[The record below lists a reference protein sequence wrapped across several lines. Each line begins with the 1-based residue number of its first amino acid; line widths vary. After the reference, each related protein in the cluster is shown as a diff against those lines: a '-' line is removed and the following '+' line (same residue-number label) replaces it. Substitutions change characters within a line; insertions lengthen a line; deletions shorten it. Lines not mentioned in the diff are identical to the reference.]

1 MQVNVPL
8 PPFTRPWYSRPTQVL
23 HDENEFG
30 DLEKTRVPWK
40 KFQFRDQTV
49 FARILAS
56 GKPIVHR
63 GRVEIRYKLG
73 ATKSYRASPEN
84 LEPVEGEIISDD
96 EFKAGG
102 PSGRPVSVKT
112 VRETPKSAPTDDTI
126 IIHTDG
132 ACSGN
137 PGPAGIG
144 IYLERPDEVVEIC
157 EFISSLATNN
167 FAELTAIDRALE
179 LLRDDEKDRHI
190 LLYTD
195 SGWSLGVLIGGWKA
209 KTNLDM
215 IKKIQARMTEF
226 SNLELLKV
234 KGHSGQKGNEEAD
247 YLATT
252 AVRREAS
259 KPARTRKRSRSGS
272 DSGSSA

>member
-1 MQVNVPL
+1 M
-8 PPFTRPWYSRPTQVL
+8 
-23 HDENEFG
+23 
-30 DLEKTRVPWK
+30 PWK

-49 FARILAS
+49 FARVLPT

-84 LEPVEGEIISDD
+84 LEAEEGEIISDA
-96 EFKAGG
+96 EFKGAGPG
-102 PSGRPVSVKT
+102 GRSAATKA
-112 VRETPKSAPTDDTI
+112 VRETPKTAPTEDTI
-126 IIHTDG
+126 VIHTDG

-144 IYLERPDEVVEIC
+144 VYLERPDETVELC

-167 FAELTAIDRALE
+167 FAELTAISRALE
-179 LLRDDEKDRHI
+179 VLRDDEKDRHI

-215 IKKIQARMTEF
+215 IKKIQDRMAEF

-259 KPARTRKRSRSGS
+259 KPPRTRKRSKSRRP
-272 DSGSSA
+272 AL